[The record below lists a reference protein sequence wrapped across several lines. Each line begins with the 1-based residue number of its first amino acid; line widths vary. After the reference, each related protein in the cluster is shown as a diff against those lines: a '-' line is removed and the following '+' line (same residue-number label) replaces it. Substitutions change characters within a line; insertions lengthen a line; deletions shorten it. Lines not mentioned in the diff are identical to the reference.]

1 MTASRDLQCVL
12 GLTFG
17 VAISLGEMIVSGI
30 MRTPSLIAADISNAA
45 LIMVLWVVGGLHA
58 ALGVNIYAELATA
71 VPKAGGPYVYAR
83 RALGD
88 SAGLLVGWSDW
99 LSNIASIAAA

>member
-1 MTASRDLQCVL
+1 MES
-12 GLTFG
+12 
-17 VAISLGEMIVSGI
+17 
-30 MRTPSLIAADISNAA
+30 IAYRADRRQDPAPKHS
-45 LIMVLWVVGGLHA
+45 LWVVGGLHG

-71 VPKAGGPYVYAR
+71 IPKAGGPYVYAR

-88 SAGLLVGWSDW
+88 SAGLLIGWSDW